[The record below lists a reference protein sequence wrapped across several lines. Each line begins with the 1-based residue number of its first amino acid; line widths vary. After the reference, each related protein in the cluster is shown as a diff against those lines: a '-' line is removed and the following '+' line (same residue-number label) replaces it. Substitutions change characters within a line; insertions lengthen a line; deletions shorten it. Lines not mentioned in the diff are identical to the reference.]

1 MNKKPLLVLFIGV
14 AFTLAGCSASEQDGS
29 SVDNTADSHYY
40 LTGDLSLSNG
50 SSIELSKK
58 DGAYSISGVTLRRGD
73 SFLIQKD
80 NSSAVSYENLTN
92 NNGFANGK
100 NGYIRVLN
108 EGVYDIS
115 LKEGTT
121 PELTLTKTGS
131 SYQNVKLVLSDGT
144 SSNFTMNEDFTY
156 TLSNVNLLYRENFYI
171 ALDDEKLSFID
182 YNYNDL
188 YYEALRFGEDKVS
201 VIEKGTFQ
209 FSLNF
214 ANQNALT
221 ITSPNVKAPNTIPTD
236 AESYSKLLE
245 TFDHQF
251 VNEGREFTMT
261 ETVTDSEDKV
271 TKKFYKES
279 MSSKEHYCYEKD
291 GEAENAEITERSYV
305 LTDTNY
311 YEIMLYTNSTSA
323 SKLTGYLLGEAPA
336 KEATDDTSTMVKLDK
351 SYITEENAKNNLKTM
366 ASTSTTLV
374 NSYLK
379 NVIAIKH
386 LSSHTAS
393 DDAAYLKSLE
403 IEAGYAGTIGDT
415 VTLTAKNIEKYY
427 ATYGTSQAIK
437 NTITLTVDN
446 DGHLA
451 SGTVL
456 VETYSSSNA
465 SNIFDNSTDKNIK
478 DSATPTETKKYEFS
492 FTYGDQTN
500 IEYKLDPAKYVL
512 NEIVVAPKEMKNGD
526 IFSFSPVESYP
537 LEALD
542 KSNLQI
548 IEYDSKY
555 FDKGNSA
562 FTAKK
567 AGETSVYVGNL
578 YSNIREKLD
587 VTITYAESKSI
598 NLKVNNSSQTS
609 LYSSTVLERY
619 VGDEEEFIA
628 TINPSTADPAI
639 TVASSDETKVKVE
652 SLEEPASQRGQSK
665 VTFKLKMLAD
675 TTTNVTITVK
685 SYNTPNVSAT
695 FSVKVLKA
703 LTMDDFVGTYYFGY
717 YNYSSWS
724 GTITQGNL
732 YSVSISQSGDSVL
745 TNVTNSIQYNF
756 GAKVNGG
763 SLVLDGSH
771 ANNEISSFEATSSTK
786 TFAGETLKTLVVS
799 SCTAI
804 DGTDFVAEQKKLSY
818 SSYFTM
824 VEKWSAMDTFAN
836 ASDSANSA
844 TWEVLSL
851 SGASTSGSS
860 VYAPSANVKIT
871 YIDSDGTSN
880 TLTFRWEAPTGS
892 YSSSASSIA
901 EYSVELNGTQIKSS
915 TYPYYASGTIE
926 ISDNVLKFSLSK
938 SSNPE
943 INLSFTFTAVSE

>member
-1 MNKKPLLVLFIGV
+1 MNKKPLLVLFIGA
-14 AFTLAGCSASEQDGS
+14 AFTLAGCSASEQDSS

-251 VNEGREFTMT
+251 VNGGREFTMT

-386 LSSHTAS
+386 LSSHTTS

-500 IEYKLDPAKYVL
+500 VEYKLDPAKYVL

-578 YSNIREKLD
+578 YSDIREKLD
-587 VTITYAESKSI
+587 VTITYTESTRIDLKI
-598 NLKVNNSSQTS
+598 NDNSYTTITS
-609 LYSSTVLERY
+609 YQPVERY

-628 TINPSTADPAI
+628 SVSPSTADPAI

-652 SLEEPASQRGQSK
+652 SLAEPAAQRGQSK
-665 VTFKLKMLAD
+665 ITFKLKMLAE

-717 YNYSSWS
+717 KPSSSYDFYSLNVTS
-724 GTITQGNL
+724 
-732 YSVSISQSGDSVL
+732 SGDAVFTNETDSVE
-745 TNVTNSIQYNF
+745 YHF

-763 SLVLDGSH
+763 TLLL
-771 ANNEISSFEATSSTK
+771 NESSDLSSFSAKISSPKTITGQTLKSVLVTSCISTAGTNLVTEAYSRASSGICMTESWNVME
-786 TFAGETLKTLVVS
+786 TFAKATDS
-799 SCTAI
+799 SA
-804 DGTDFVAEQKKLSY
+804 
-818 SSYFTM
+818 
-824 VEKWSAMDTFAN
+824 
-836 ASDSANSA
+836 SA

-851 SGASTSGSS
+851 TNNNNYATSS
-860 VYAPSANVKIT
+860 YAPATNVKVI
-871 YIDSDGTSN
+871 YADSDGTSN
-880 TLTFRWEAPTGS
+880 ELKFRWEPPTSS
-892 YSSSASSIA
+892 YSSSSIDKD
-901 EYSVELNGTQIKSS
+901 SVELNGTNIYHWSLNCS
-915 TYPYYASGTIE
+915 VS
-926 ISDNVLKFSLSK
+926 ISDNVLSFTIERTYDPYK
-938 SSNPE
+938 